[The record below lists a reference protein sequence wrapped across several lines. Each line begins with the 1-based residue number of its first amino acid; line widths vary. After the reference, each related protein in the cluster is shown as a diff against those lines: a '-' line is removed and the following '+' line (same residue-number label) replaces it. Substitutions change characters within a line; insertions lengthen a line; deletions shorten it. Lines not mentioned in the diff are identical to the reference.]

1 MKKEALGTILAII
14 AALISGV
21 SIMANKLF
29 IVDMEPVVFTAVR
42 ALFIGIIFFML
53 LSYSSWGRNKVV
65 KKNKAKDRAKVKANA
80 PKKIPWKYYLAIG
93 IIGGAFA
100 FLLFFSGLKL
110 TTGGRAAFLQK
121 TMPLYI
127 TVLALV
133 FLKEKISRK
142 QLGAMLLMF
151 LGMIAIYYA
160 TISPAELWANPSMG
174 DLMVIGAAFLWAVE
188 AIIAKR
194 VMVKGESNLMVSFA
208 RMFIGAIVLFAFL
221 AAFGNAESLNLTA
234 QQITNLSIS
243 TALLFGY
250 VFFWYY
256 SMKLINVSKASALLL
271 IAPVISMAL
280 GVMFLSEP
288 VAALQLIGS
297 AMILIGSYIVIK
309 IRSELATGV

>member
-1 MKKEALGTILAII
+1 MKKEALGTIVAII

-21 SIMANKLF
+21 SIIANKLF

-53 LSYSSWGRNKVV
+53 LSYSSWGKSKAA
-65 KKNKAKDRAKVKANA
+65 KKNTANDRAKAA
-80 PKKIPWKYYLAIG
+80 SKKTPWKYYLAIG

-127 TVLALV
+127 TVLAFV

-151 LGMIAIYYA
+151 IGMIAIYYA

-174 DLMVIGAAFLWAVE
+174 DLMVIGAAFLWAIE

-221 AAFGNAESLNLTA
+221 AAFGSAESLNLTA
-234 QQITNLSIS
+234 QQIINLSIS
-243 TALLFGY
+243 TVLLFGY
-250 VFFWYY
+250 VFCWYY